1 MSNMDRV
8 IYQLGPSK
16 RVVAATLFSA
26 LVFGVVQITT
36 TQAQSPTP
44 AEKPASSNPLSG
56 KYEGVA
62 KGPTNETPLTLEVA
76 DDKGKV
82 SGRLVTPNG
91 ASEISQGTFTEGRL
105 DLKFGSDGTES
116 SLTAQL
122 QGDKLTGEWTA
133 SGEKRSVELK
143 KVPTIANEAAK
154 IVASTDPSMSL
165 TGDWDGIADAQ
176 GQGLPFVLTLKVE
189 GEKVTGESN
198 SSLGSAPISNG
209 TFKDG
214 KLLFQLD
221 SQGGSIYM
229 SAVLKDG
236 GLVGEFDYAGQ
247 AQGRWVAKK
256 RNP

>member
-1 MSNMDRV
+1 MSKN
-8 IYQLGPSK
+8 QLGPSK
-16 RVVAATLFSA
+16 RVAVATLLGA
-26 LVFGVVQITT
+26 LVFGFAQLMT
-36 TQAQSPTP
+36 TQAQSPKP
-44 AEKPASSNPLSG
+44 AENPAPGNALSG

-62 KGPTNETPLTLEVA
+62 KGPTSETQLSLEIA
-76 DDKGKV
+76 DDKGKL

-91 ASEISQGTFTEGRL
+91 ASVISEGTFTEGRL

-116 SLTAQL
+116 TLTAKL

-133 SGEKRSVELK
+133 SGEKLPVELIR
-143 KVPTIANEAAK
+143 VPAIASEAAK
-154 IVASTDPSMSL
+154 VVASTDPSMSL

-198 SSLGSAPISNG
+198 SSLGSLPISNG

-221 SQGGSIYM
+221 SQGGAIYM